1 MFDAGFLELLVIL
14 TLGLL
19 VLGPDRLPRVVR
31 QVGRWVAQARG
42 AMTKFQREIE
52 RELALEEIREQQKK
66 LEQSAAEF
74 ANTTIGAADARPAPA
89 HGGDKDAV
97 HGPDAKP
104 AAAVASLGAVDTTV
118 DATVEVTAGSEA
130 EPAAAVAEPTAEAM
144 AANTIVDPTVA
155 AAATAAE
162 DVIENAATAALS
174 DSAFGSKADNA

>member
-1 MFDAGFLELLVIL
+1 MFDAGFLELLVVL

-66 LEQSAAEF
+66 LEQSVTEF
-74 ANTTIGAADARPAPA
+74 ANTTVGAEPTKPAPA

-97 HGPDAKP
+97 HGPDAQP
-104 AAAVASLGAVDTTV
+104 AALAAAPLAAAAET
-118 DATVEVTAGSEA
+118 EA
-130 EPAAAVAEPTAEAM
+130 ESASDAPPEPSAQDM
-144 AANTIVDPTVA
+144 AANTIADPTVT

-162 DVIENAATAALS
+162 DLIEGAATAALS